1 MMKLISF
8 LIATL
13 FATTT
18 VFAQVEQSEPQ
29 PATQIEAVS
38 AESPAQAEA
47 SADIA
52 TTDATDAPASA
63 QEAGVDWEK
72 VMYYAMIVIL
82 ALLAISGLYVG
93 VTNDA
98 VNFLNSALG
107 SKAASF
113 RTILIVA
120 SIGILIGALTSSG
133 MMDVA
138 RHQMF
143 DPNQFSFK
151 DVMFLYVGVM
161 FANVILLDL
170 YNSLGLPTSTTVS
183 LIFCLLGSAVA
194 VALFKIGSN
203 PEISIEQLG
212 EYIKADRAM
221 GIVSAILLS
230 VVLAFT
236 MGTIVMWV
244 SRLIFSFRYM
254 KMFRRLGALW
264 CGVSLTAI
272 LYFALFKGLKSQ
284 LAGTYFVELV
294 NDNLI
299 IALLI
304 SWAVCSL
311 ILLFLQLFRVN
322 ILRITILSGTFA
334 LALAFAGNDLVN
346 FIGVPIAGV
355 EIFTAKMSGA
365 ADAAIMADL
374 AKESSASNSLMNLDF
389 SNIFASN
396 TIYIIIAGIIM
407 VITLW
412 TSRKAMNVSQ
422 TELSLSS
429 ADGGGD
435 KQFSSSVFSRALVRG
450 AVNLSRVFEKVTPA
464 PVKRFIEKRFEW
476 ADIEHSGA
484 PYDMIRATVNLTTAS
499 LLIAIGTSLKL
510 PLSTTYV
517 CFMVAMG
524 SSLADKAWGR
534 ESAVYR
540 ITGVFTVVM
549 GWFVTGF
556 GGFIIAFALGLLLMW
571 GDVWAFVAITAL
583 CLYMF
588 IHSNFMPKKKKEEK
602 KSDAEARENLVNNT
616 MTAVSDTIKSTTR
629 IYNRTIV
636 ALMKENRKAL
646 KDLSAEASEM
656 YEENRRLKY
665 SIATTLRTTYGSN
678 LNLSL
683 YYVQILDYL
692 NEMTKSLVHITRPS
706 FEHIDNN
713 HTGLSQV
720 QTESLM
726 SINADVNEIYSRI
739 IYMFTSNDFSTI
751 DEVLTMR
758 DNLFERLAK
767 ATKDELARITN
778 GESNSRSGMLYLGI
792 ISETK
797 TMVLQSRNLLKS
809 RRYFIEQEGKV
820 IHQKRIYE

>member
-1 MMKLISF
+1 MGEIYY
-8 LIATL
+8 
-13 FATTT
+13 
-18 VFAQVEQSEPQ
+18 QVML
-29 PATQIEAVS
+29 A
-38 AESPAQAEA
+38 
-47 SADIA
+47 
-52 TTDATDAPASA
+52 
-63 QEAGVDWEK
+63 
-72 VMYYAMIVIL
+72 IL
-82 ALLAISGLYVG
+82 ALLAVSGLYVG

-113 RTILIVA
+113 RTVLIVA
-120 SIGILIGALTSSG
+120 SVGILIGALTSSG

-138 RHQMF
+138 RHGMF
-143 DPNQFSFK
+143 HPQLFSFK
-151 DVMFLYVGVM
+151 EVMYLYVGVM

-194 VALFKIGSN
+194 VALFKIGSDSN
-203 PEISIEQLG
+203 IHLEELG
-212 EYIKADRAM
+212 SFLNTTKAM
-221 GIVSAILLS
+221 GVVSGILLS
-230 VVLAFT
+230 VILAFVS
-236 MGTIVMWV
+236 GTFVMWI

-254 KMFRRLGALW
+254 KMLRRFGALW
-264 CGVSLTAI
+264 CGMSLTSI
-272 LYFALFKGLKSQ
+272 LYFAVFKGLKSQ
-284 LAGTYFVELV
+284 LAGTAFVEWVNENLLLTLAGVWVACALV
-294 NDNLI
+294 LF
-299 IALLI
+299 
-304 SWAVCSL
+304 
-311 ILLFLQLFRVN
+311 FLQLFRVN
-322 ILRITILSGTFA
+322 ILRITILAGTFS

-346 FIGVPIAGV
+346 FIGVPIAGLEAYSV
-355 EIFTAKMSGA
+355 SGGDVNMAMSA
-365 ADAAIMADL
+365 L
-374 AKESSASNSLMNLDF
+374 AEPATGG
-389 SNIFASN
+389 SN
-396 TIYIIIAGIIM
+396 TLYIVISGIIM
-407 VITLW
+407 VATLW
-412 TSRKAMNVSQ
+412 TSRKAMSVSQ
-422 TELSLSS
+422 TELSLTS

-435 KQFSSSVFSRALVRG
+435 QQFSSSMFSRAVVRA
-450 AVNLSRVFEKVTPA
+450 AVSTSRFLDNVVPEKV
-464 PVKRFIEKRFEW
+464 KNFIEKRFEY

-484 PYDMIRATVNLTTAS
+484 PYDMIRSTVNLTTAS
-499 LLIAIGTSLKL
+499 LLIALGTSLKL

-540 ITGVFTVVM
+540 ITGVITVVM

-556 GGFIIAFALGLLLMW
+556 GGFIIAFVLGLLLMW
-571 GDVWAFVAITAL
+571 GEVWAFGAITLL
-583 CLYMF
+583 CVYMF

-602 KSDAEARENLVNNT
+602 RKSDAEVRESLVNDT
-616 MTAVSDTIKSTTR
+616 MTAVSDTIKATTR

-646 KDLSAEASEM
+646 KELAAEASEM

-665 SIATTLRTTYGSN
+665 SIAHTLRETYGSD

-720 QTESLM
+720 QTENLM

-751 DEVLTMR
+751 DEVLVMR
-758 DNLFERLAK
+758 DNLFERLAQSTK
-767 ATKDELARITN
+767 AELGRIN
-778 GESNSRSGMLYLGI
+778 AGESNARAGMLFLGI

-820 IHQKRIYE
+820 IRQKRIYE

>member
-1 MMKLISF
+1 M
-8 LIATL
+8 
-13 FATTT
+13 
-18 VFAQVEQSEPQ
+18 SE
-29 PATQIEAVS
+29 IYY
-38 AESPAQAEA
+38 
-47 SADIA
+47 
-52 TTDATDAPASA
+52 
-63 QEAGVDWEK
+63 
-72 VMYYAMIVIL
+72 VMVAILGIL
-82 ALLAISGLYVG
+82 AVSGLYVG

-107 SKAASF
+107 SKAAKF

-120 SIGILIGALTSSG
+120 SIGILIGAVTSSG

-138 RHQMF
+138 RHGMF
-143 DPNQFSFK
+143 HPDLFTFK
-151 DVMFLYVGVM
+151 DVMLLYVGVM

-194 VALFKIGSN
+194 VALFKIGADPN
-203 PEISIEQLG
+203 ISYLELG
-212 EYIKADRAM
+212 NYINTAKAM
-221 GIVSAILLS
+221 GIVSGILLS
-230 VVLAFT
+230 VILAFT
-236 MGTIVMWV
+236 MGTIVMWI
-244 SRLIFSFRYM
+244 SRLIFSFRYV
-254 KMFRRLGALW
+254 KMLRRFGAVW
-264 CGVSLTAI
+264 CGVSLTSI
-272 LYFALFKGLKSQ
+272 LYFALFKGLKNQ
-284 LAGTYFVELV
+284 LAGTAFVAWIDEHL
-294 NDNLI
+294 L

-304 SWAVCSL
+304 SWVVCSL
-311 ILLFLQLFRVN
+311 VLFFLQLFRVN
-322 ILRITILSGTFA
+322 ILRITILAGTFS

-346 FIGVPIAGV
+346 FIGVPIAGL
-355 EIFTAKMSGA
+355 EAFTVTKATGGDESLLMSA
-365 ADAAIMADL
+365 L
-374 AKESSASNSLMNLDF
+374 AEPSS
-389 SNIFASN
+389 ASN
-396 TIYIIIAGIIM
+396 TIYIVISGIIM

-429 ADGGGD
+429 ADEGGD
-435 KQFSSSVFSRALVRG
+435 QQFNSSMFSRALVRA
-450 AVNLSRVFEKVTPA
+450 AVNTSHFFDRVTPE
-464 PVKRFIEKRFEW
+464 PVKNFVAKRFEW

-484 PYDMIRATVNLTTAS
+484 PYDMIRSTVNLTTAS
-499 LLIAIGTSLKL
+499 LLIALGTSLKL

-556 GGFIIAFALGLLLMW
+556 GGFIIAFVLGLLLMW
-571 GDVWAFVAITAL
+571 GGVWAFGVITLL

-588 IHSNFMPKKKKEEK
+588 IHSNFMPKKREEK
-602 KSDAEARENLVNNT
+602 KRKNDAEVRESLVNNT
-616 MTAVSDTIKSTTR
+616 MSAVSETIKATTR

-646 KDLSAEASEM
+646 KELTAEAAEM

-665 SIATTLRTTYGSN
+665 SIATTLRTTYGSD

-706 FEHIDNN
+706 YEHIDNN
-713 HTGLSQV
+713 HTGLSHV
-720 QTESLM
+720 QTDNLV

-758 DNLFERLAK
+758 DNLFERLAQ

-778 GESNSRSGMLYLGI
+778 GESNSRAGMLFLGI

-820 IHQKRIYE
+820 VRQRRIYE

>member
-1 MMKLISF
+1 MGEIYY
-8 LIATL
+8 
-13 FATTT
+13 
-18 VFAQVEQSEPQ
+18 
-29 PATQIEAVS
+29 
-38 AESPAQAEA
+38 
-47 SADIA
+47 
-52 TTDATDAPASA
+52 
-63 QEAGVDWEK
+63 
-72 VMYYAMIVIL
+72 VMVAIL
-82 ALLAISGLYVG
+82 ALLAVSGLYVG

-120 SIGILIGALTSSG
+120 SFGILIGAVTSSG

-138 RHQMF
+138 RHGMF
-143 DPNQFSFK
+143 HPSLFTFK
-151 DVMFLYVGVM
+151 EVMMLYVSVM

-183 LIFCLLGSAVA
+183 LIFCLLGSAIA
-194 VALFKIGSN
+194 VALFKIGADPN
-203 PEISIEQLG
+203 ISYLELG
-212 EYIKADRAM
+212 NYINTTKAM
-221 GIVSAILLS
+221 GIVSGILLS
-230 VVLAFT
+230 VILAFT
-236 MGTIVMWV
+236 MGTLVMWI

-254 KMFRRLGALW
+254 KMLRRLGAVW
-264 CGVSLTAI
+264 CGVSLTSI
-272 LYFALFKGLKSQ
+272 LYFALFKGLKNQ
-284 LAGTYFVELV
+284 LAGTAFVGWIDEHL
-294 NDNLI
+294 LL
-299 IALLI
+299 ALLI
-304 SWAVCSL
+304 SWVFCSL
-311 ILLFLQLFRVN
+311 LLFFLQLFRVN
-322 ILRITILSGTFA
+322 ILRITILAGTFS

-346 FIGVPIAGV
+346 FIGVPIAGL
-355 EIFTAKMSGA
+355 EAFTVTKATGGNESLIMSA
-365 ADAAIMADL
+365 L
-374 AKESSASNSLMNLDF
+374 AEPSSASNTL
-389 SNIFASN
+389 
-396 TIYIIIAGIIM
+396 YIVLSGVIM

-435 KQFSSSVFSRALVRG
+435 QQFSSSVFSRALVRA
-450 AVNLSRVFEKVTPA
+450 AVSTSHFFDRITPERVKNFVA
-464 PVKRFIEKRFEW
+464 KRFEW

-484 PYDMIRATVNLTTAS
+484 PYDMIRSTVNLTTAS
-499 LLIAIGTSLKL
+499 LLIALGTSLKL

-556 GGFIIAFALGLLLMW
+556 GGFIIAFVLGLLLMW
-571 GDVWAFVAITAL
+571 GEVWAFGVITLL

-588 IHSNFMPKKKKEEK
+588 IHSNFMPKKKKDEK
-602 KSDAEARENLVNNT
+602 KKNDAEVRENLVDNT
-616 MTAVSDTIKSTTR
+616 MTAVSETIKASTR

-646 KDLSAEASEM
+646 KDLTAEASEM

-665 SIATTLRTTYGSN
+665 SIATTLRSTYGSD

-692 NEMTKSLVHITRPS
+692 NEMTKALVHITRPS

-713 HTGLSQV
+713 HTGLSHIQ
-720 QTESLM
+720 SDNLM

-758 DNLFERLAK
+758 DNLFERLAQS
-767 ATKDELARITN
+767 TKEELARITN
-778 GESNSRSGMLYLGI
+778 GESNSRAGMLFLGI

-820 IHQKRIYE
+820 IRQARIYE

>member
-1 MMKLISF
+1 MGEIYY
-8 LIATL
+8 
-13 FATTT
+13 
-18 VFAQVEQSEPQ
+18 
-29 PATQIEAVS
+29 
-38 AESPAQAEA
+38 
-47 SADIA
+47 
-52 TTDATDAPASA
+52 
-63 QEAGVDWEK
+63 
-72 VMYYAMIVIL
+72 VMVAIL
-82 ALLAISGLYVG
+82 ALLAVSGLYVG

-98 VNFLNSALG
+98 VNFLNSAIG
-107 SKAASF
+107 SRAAKF

-120 SIGILIGALTSSG
+120 SCGILIGALTSSG

-138 RHQMF
+138 RHGMF
-143 DPNQFSFK
+143 HPGLFTFK
-151 DVMFLYVGVM
+151 EVMMLYVAVM

-183 LIFCLLGSAVA
+183 LIFCLLGSAMA
-194 VALFKIGSN
+194 VALFKIGADPN
-203 PEISIEQLG
+203 ISYLELG
-212 EYIKADRAM
+212 SYINTAKAM
-221 GIVSAILLS
+221 GIVSGILLS
-230 VVLAFT
+230 VILAFT
-236 MGTIVMWV
+236 MGTIVMWF
-244 SRLIFSFRYM
+244 SRLIFSFRYVTM
-254 KMFRRLGALW
+254 LRRFGSIW
-264 CGVSLTAI
+264 CGMSLTAI
-272 LYFALFKGLKSQ
+272 LYFALFKGLKNQ
-284 LAGTYFVELV
+284 LGGTEFVAWVDEHLLV
-294 NDNLI
+294 ALA
-299 IALLI
+299 IA
-304 SWAVCSL
+304 WVACSL
-311 ILLFLQLFRVN
+311 VLFFLQLFRVN

-346 FIGVPIAGV
+346 FIGVPIAGL
-355 EIFTAKMSGA
+355 EAFTTTKA
-365 ADAAIMADL
+365 AGGDVSLLMTGL
-374 AKESSASNSLMNLDF
+374 AEPAQ
-389 SNIFASN
+389 N
-396 TIYIIIAGIIM
+396 TNNTLYIVLSGIIM
-407 VITLW
+407 VATLW

-422 TELSLSS
+422 TELSLTS
-429 ADGGGD
+429 AGDDGGNQ
-435 KQFSSSVFSRALVRG
+435 QFSSSVFSRALVRA
-450 AVNLSRVFEKVTPA
+450 AVNTSRFLDKITPA
-464 PVKRFIEKRFEW
+464 KAKSFIEKRFEW
-476 ADIEHSGA
+476 ADIECSGA
-484 PYDMIRATVNLTTAS
+484 PYDMIRSTVNLTTAS
-499 LLIAIGTSLKL
+499 LLIALGTSLKL

-556 GGFIIAFALGLLLMW
+556 GGFIIAFVLGLLLMW
-571 GDVWAFVAITAL
+571 GDVWAFGAITL
-583 CLYMF
+583 LVVYMF
-588 IHSNFMPKKKKEEK
+588 IHSNFIPKKKKEESK
-602 KSDAEARENLVNNT
+602 KSDAEVRENLVNNT
-616 MTAVSDTIKSTTR
+616 MTGVSDTIKATTR

-646 KDLSAEASEM
+646 KELTAEASEM

-665 SIATTLRTTYGSN
+665 SIATTLRTTYGSD

-713 HTGLSQV
+713 HTGLSQI
-720 QTESLM
+720 QTENLM

-758 DNLFERLAK
+758 DNLFERLAQS
-767 ATKDELARITN
+767 TKEELARITA
-778 GESNSRSGMLYLGI
+778 GESNSRAGMLFLGI

-820 IHQKRIYE
+820 IRQKRIYE

>member
-1 MMKLISF
+1 MGEIYY
-8 LIATL
+8 
-13 FATTT
+13 
-18 VFAQVEQSEPQ
+18 QVML
-29 PATQIEAVS
+29 A
-38 AESPAQAEA
+38 
-47 SADIA
+47 
-52 TTDATDAPASA
+52 
-63 QEAGVDWEK
+63 
-72 VMYYAMIVIL
+72 IL
-82 ALLAISGLYVG
+82 ALLAVSGLYVG

-113 RTILIVA
+113 RTVLLVA
-120 SIGILIGALTSSG
+120 SAGIIIGVLTSSG

-138 RHQMF
+138 RHGMF
-143 DPNQFSFK
+143 HPQLFTFK
-151 DVMFLYVGVM
+151 EVMYLYVGVM

-203 PEISIEQLG
+203 SDIHLEELG
-212 EYIKADRAM
+212 HFLNTTKAM
-221 GIVSAILLS
+221 GVVSGILLS
-230 VVLAFT
+230 VILAFVS
-236 MGTIVMWV
+236 GTIVMWI
-244 SRLIFSFRYM
+244 SRLIFSFSYM
-254 KMFRRLGALW
+254 KMLRRLGAVW
-264 CGVSLTAI
+264 CGMSLTSI
-272 LYFALFKGLKSQ
+272 LYFAVFKGLKSQ
-284 LAGTYFVELV
+284 LAGTAFVEWVNNNLLITLV
-294 NDNLI
+294 GVWAAC
-299 IALLI
+299 ALL
-304 SWAVCSL
+304 L
-311 ILLFLQLFRVN
+311 FFLQLFRVN
-322 ILRITILSGTFA
+322 ILRITILAGTFS

-346 FIGVPIAGV
+346 FIGVTIAGLEAYTV
-355 EIFTAKMSGA
+355 SGGDVNMAMTALAEPAKSG
-365 ADAAIMADL
+365 
-374 AKESSASNSLMNLDF
+374 NNL
-389 SNIFASN
+389 
-396 TIYIIIAGIIM
+396 IYIVISGIIM
-407 VITLW
+407 VATLW
-412 TSRKAMNVSQ
+412 TSRKAMSVSQ
-422 TELSLSS
+422 TELSLTS
-429 ADGGGD
+429 ADGGGEQ
-435 KQFSSSVFSRALVRG
+435 QFESSMFSRAVVRA
-450 AVNLSRVFEKVTPA
+450 AVNTSRFFDKVTPEK
-464 PVKRFIEKRFEW
+464 VKNFVEKRFEY

-484 PYDMIRATVNLTTAS
+484 PYDMIRSTVNLTTAS
-499 LLIAIGTSLKL
+499 LLIALGTSLKL

-540 ITGVFTVVM
+540 ITGVFTVVA

-556 GGFIIAFALGLLLMW
+556 GGFIIAFVLGLLLMW
-571 GDVWAFVAITAL
+571 GDVWAFVAITLL
-583 CLYMF
+583 CIYMF

-602 KSDAEARENLVNNT
+602 RKSDAEVRENLVNNT
-616 MTAVSDTIKSTTR
+616 MSGVSDTIKATTR

-636 ALMKENRKAL
+636 ALMKEDRKSL
-646 KDLSAEASEM
+646 KELTAEAAEM

-665 SIATTLRTTYGSN
+665 SIAHTLRDTYGSD

-713 HTGLSQV
+713 HTGLSEI
-720 QTESLM
+720 QTENLM

-751 DEVLTMR
+751 DEVLVMR
-758 DNLFERLAK
+758 DNLFERLAQS
-767 ATKDELARITN
+767 TKEELARITA
-778 GESNSRSGMLYLGI
+778 GESNSRAGMLFLGI

-820 IHQKRIYE
+820 IRQKRIYE

>member
-1 MMKLISF
+1 MGEIYY
-8 LIATL
+8 
-13 FATTT
+13 
-18 VFAQVEQSEPQ
+18 
-29 PATQIEAVS
+29 
-38 AESPAQAEA
+38 
-47 SADIA
+47 
-52 TTDATDAPASA
+52 
-63 QEAGVDWEK
+63 
-72 VMYYAMIVIL
+72 VMVAIL
-82 ALLAISGLYVG
+82 AILAVSGLYVG

-98 VNFLNSALG
+98 VNFLNSAIG
-107 SKAASF
+107 SRAAKF

-120 SIGILIGALTSSG
+120 SIGIIVGVLTSSG

-138 RHQMF
+138 RHGMF
-143 DPNQFSFK
+143 HPNLFTFRE
-151 DVMFLYVGVM
+151 VMMLYVGVM
-161 FANVILLDL
+161 FANVILLDI

-194 VALFKIGSN
+194 VSLFKIGSD
-203 PEISIEQLG
+203 PTISFAQLG
-212 EYIKADRAM
+212 EYINTTRAM
-221 GIVSAILLS
+221 GVVSAILLS
-230 VVLAFT
+230 VILAFAV
-236 MGTIVMWV
+236 GTLVMWI
-244 SRLIFSFRYM
+244 SRTIFSFRYM
-254 KMFRRLGALW
+254 TMFRRFGAIW
-264 CGVSLTAI
+264 CGVSLTSI
-272 LYFALFKGLKSQ
+272 LYFALFKGLKGVLKGTAFIEWVDSHLVVSL
-284 LAGTYFVELV
+284 LAAWV
-294 NDNLI
+294 
-299 IALLI
+299 
-304 SWAVCSL
+304 VCSL
-311 ILLFLQLFRVN
+311 LLFFLQLFRVN
-322 ILRITILSGTFA
+322 ILRVTILAGTFS

-346 FIGVPIAGV
+346 FIGVPIAGL
-355 EIFTAKMSGA
+355 EAFTT
-365 ADAAIMADL
+365 
-374 AKESSASNSLMNLDF
+374 SSAAGGDVTMLMDSLAQPSTGSSSSNL
-389 SNIFASN
+389 
-396 TIYIIIAGIIM
+396 IYIIISGVIM
-407 VITLW
+407 IITLW

-429 ADGGGD
+429 AGDDGGD
-435 KQFSSSVFSRALVRG
+435 VQFSSSMFSRALVRA
-450 AVNLSRVFEKVTPA
+450 AVNTSRFFDKITPTKV
-464 PVKRFIEKRFEW
+464 KNFMEKRFEY
-476 ADIEHSGA
+476 ADVEHSGA
-484 PYDMIRATVNLTTAS
+484 PYDMIRSTVNLTSAS
-499 LLIAIGTSLKL
+499 LLIALGTSLGL

-556 GGFIIAFALGLLLMW
+556 GGFIIAFIIGLLLMW
-571 GDVWAFVAITAL
+571 GGNWAFGIITLL

-602 KSDAEARENLVNNT
+602 KKDEAKVRENLVDNT
-616 MTAVSDTIKSTTR
+616 MTTVSETVKATTR

-636 ALMKENRKAL
+636 ALMKEDRKAL
-646 KDLSAEASEM
+646 KDLTAEASEM

-665 SIATTLRTTYGSN
+665 SIASTLRSTYGSD

-692 NEMTKSLVHITRPS
+692 NEITKALVHVTRPS

-713 HTGLSQV
+713 HTGLSKV
-720 QTESLM
+720 QSERLM

-758 DNLFERLAK
+758 DNLFERLAES
-767 ATKDELARITN
+767 TKEELGRITA
-778 GESNSRSGMLYLGI
+778 GESNSRAGMLFLGI

-820 IHQKRIYE
+820 IRQSRIYE

>member
-1 MMKLISF
+1 MEEIYY
-8 LIATL
+8 
-13 FATTT
+13 
-18 VFAQVEQSEPQ
+18 
-29 PATQIEAVS
+29 
-38 AESPAQAEA
+38 
-47 SADIA
+47 
-52 TTDATDAPASA
+52 
-63 QEAGVDWEK
+63 
-72 VMYYAMIVIL
+72 VMVAIL
-82 ALLAISGLYVG
+82 ALLAVSGLYVG

-120 SIGILIGALTSSG
+120 SFGILIGAVTSSG

-138 RHQMF
+138 RHGMF
-143 DPNQFSFK
+143 HPDLFTFK
-151 DVMFLYVGVM
+151 EVMMLYASVM

-194 VALFKIGSN
+194 VALFKIGADPN
-203 PEISIEQLG
+203 ISYLELG
-212 EYIKADRAM
+212 NYINTAKAM
-221 GIVSAILLS
+221 GIVSGILLS

-236 MGTIVMWV
+236 MGTFVMWI
-244 SRLIFSFRYM
+244 SRLLFSFRYVTM
-254 KMFRRLGALW
+254 LRRFGAVW
-264 CGVSLTAI
+264 CGMSLTSI
-272 LYFALFKGLKSQ
+272 LYFALFKGLKTQ
-284 LAGTYFVELV
+284 LAGTDFVAWVDEHL
-294 NDNLI
+294 LL
-299 IALLI
+299 ALLVA
-304 SWAVCSL
+304 WVVCSL
-311 ILLFLQLFRVN
+311 ILFFLQLFRVN
-322 ILRITILSGTFA
+322 ILRITILAGTFS

-346 FIGVPIAGV
+346 FIGVPIAGL
-355 EIFTAKMSGA
+355 EAFTVTKAAGGNESLLMSA
-365 ADAAIMADL
+365 L
-374 AKESSASNSLMNLDF
+374 AEPSS
-389 SNIFASN
+389 ASN
-396 TIYIIIAGIIM
+396 TIYIVISGIIM
-407 VITLW
+407 VVTLW

-435 KQFSSSVFSRALVRG
+435 QQFNSSMFSRALVRA
-450 AVNLSRVFEKVTPA
+450 AVNTSRFFDRVTPE
-464 PVKRFIEKRFEW
+464 PVKKFVEKRFEW

-484 PYDMIRATVNLTTAS
+484 PYDMIRSTVNLTTAS
-499 LLIAIGTSLKL
+499 LLIAFGTSLKL

-556 GGFIIAFALGLLLMW
+556 GGFIIAFVLGLLLMW
-571 GDVWAFVAITAL
+571 GDVWAFGVITLL

-588 IHSNFMPKKKKEEK
+588 IHSNFMPKKKKEGK
-602 KSDAEARENLVNNT
+602 KDDAVVRENLVDNT
-616 MTAVSDTIKSTTR
+616 MTTVSETIKATTR

-646 KDLSAEASEM
+646 KELTAEASEM

-665 SIATTLRTTYGSN
+665 SIATTLRGTYGSD

-692 NEMTKSLVHITRPS
+692 NEMTKALVHITRPS
-706 FEHIDNN
+706 YEHIDNN
-713 HTGLSQV
+713 HTGLSQI
-720 QTESLM
+720 QTENLM

-758 DNLFERLAK
+758 DNLFERLAQS
-767 ATKDELARITN
+767 TKEELARITN
-778 GESNSRSGMLYLGI
+778 GESNSRAGMLFLGI

-820 IHQKRIYE
+820 IRQSRIYE

>member
-1 MMKLISF
+1 MGEIYY
-8 LIATL
+8 
-13 FATTT
+13 
-18 VFAQVEQSEPQ
+18 QVML
-29 PATQIEAVS
+29 A
-38 AESPAQAEA
+38 
-47 SADIA
+47 
-52 TTDATDAPASA
+52 
-63 QEAGVDWEK
+63 
-72 VMYYAMIVIL
+72 IL
-82 ALLAISGLYVG
+82 ALLAVSGLYVG

-113 RTILIVA
+113 RTVLIVA
-120 SIGILIGALTSSG
+120 SVGILVGALTSSG

-138 RHQMF
+138 RHGMF
-143 DPNQFSFK
+143 HPQLFTFQE
-151 DVMFLYVGVM
+151 VMYLYVGVM

-194 VALFKIGSN
+194 VALFKIGSDSN
-203 PEISIEQLG
+203 IHLEELG
-212 EYIKADRAM
+212 SFLNTTKAM
-221 GIVSAILLS
+221 GVVSGILLS
-230 VVLAFT
+230 VILAFVS
-236 MGTIVMWV
+236 GTFVMWI

-254 KMFRRLGALW
+254 KMLRRLGAVW
-264 CGVSLTAI
+264 CGMSLTSI
-272 LYFALFKGLKSQ
+272 LYFAVFKGLKSQ
-284 LAGTYFVELV
+284 LAGTAFVAWV
-294 NDNLI
+294 NDHLLLTLAGVWVAC
-299 IALLI
+299 ALVLF
-304 SWAVCSL
+304 
-311 ILLFLQLFRVN
+311 FLQLFRVN
-322 ILRITILSGTFA
+322 ILRITILAGTFS

-346 FIGVPIAGV
+346 FIGVPIAGLEAYSV
-355 EIFTAKMSGA
+355 SGGDVNMAMTA
-365 ADAAIMADL
+365 L
-374 AKESSASNSLMNLDF
+374 AEPATGGN
-389 SNIFASN
+389 NIL
-396 TIYIIIAGIIM
+396 YIVISGIIM
-407 VITLW
+407 VATLW
-412 TSRKAMNVSQ
+412 TSRKAMSVSQ
-422 TELSLSS
+422 TELSLTS
-429 ADGGGD
+429 ADGGGEQ
-435 KQFSSSVFSRALVRG
+435 QFSSSMFSRAVVRA
-450 AVNLSRVFEKVTPA
+450 AVSTSRFLDKIVPEKT
-464 PVKRFIEKRFEW
+464 KNFIEKQFEY

-484 PYDMIRATVNLTTAS
+484 PYDMIRSTVNLTTAS
-499 LLIAIGTSLKL
+499 LLIALGTSLKL

-540 ITGVFTVVM
+540 ITGVITVVM

-571 GDVWAFVAITAL
+571 GEVWAFGAITLL
-583 CLYMF
+583 CVYMF

-602 KSDAEARENLVNNT
+602 RKSDAEVRESLVNDT
-616 MTAVSDTIKSTTR
+616 MTAVSDTIKATTR

-636 ALMKENRKAL
+636 ALMKEDRKAL
-646 KDLSAEASEM
+646 KELSTEASEM
-656 YEENRRLKY
+656 YDENRRLKY
-665 SIATTLRTTYGSN
+665 SIAHTLRDTYGSD

-713 HTGLSQV
+713 HTGLSRV
-720 QTESLM
+720 QTENLM

-751 DEVLTMR
+751 DEVLVMR
-758 DNLFERLAK
+758 DNLFERLAQS
-767 ATKDELARITN
+767 TKEELARIN
-778 GESNSRSGMLYLGI
+778 AGESNARAGMLFLGI

-820 IHQKRIYE
+820 IRQKRIYE

>member
-1 MMKLISF
+1 M
-8 LIATL
+8 
-13 FATTT
+13 
-18 VFAQVEQSEPQ
+18 
-29 PATQIEAVS
+29 EA
-38 AESPAQAEA
+38 
-47 SADIA
+47 IYY
-52 TTDATDAPASA
+52 
-63 QEAGVDWEK
+63 
-72 VMYYAMIVIL
+72 VMVAIL
-82 ALLAISGLYVG
+82 AILAISGLYVG

-107 SKAASF
+107 SKAAKF
-113 RTILIVA
+113 RTILTVA
-120 SIGILIGALTSSG
+120 SIGILIGAVTSSG

-138 RHQMF
+138 RHGMF
-143 DPNQFSFK
+143 HPELFTFK
-151 DVMFLYVGVM
+151 EVMMLYVSVM

-194 VALFKIGSN
+194 VSLFKIGADPN
-203 PEISIEQLG
+203 ISYLELG
-212 EYIKADRAM
+212 NYINTAKAM
-221 GIVSAILLS
+221 GIVSGILLS
-230 VVLAFT
+230 VILAFVS
-236 MGTIVMWV
+236 GTFVMWI
-244 SRLIFSFRYM
+244 SRLLFSFRYM
-254 KMFRRLGALW
+254 TMLRRFGAVW
-264 CGVSLTAI
+264 CGMSLTSI
-272 LYFALFKGLKSQ
+272 LYFALFKGLKTQ
-284 LAGTYFVELV
+284 LGGTAFVAWVDEHLV
-294 NDNLI
+294 V
-299 IALLI
+299 ALLI
-304 SWAVCSL
+304 SWVACSL
-311 ILLFLQLFRVN
+311 ILFFLQLFRVN
-322 ILRITILSGTFA
+322 ILRITILAGTFS

-346 FIGVPIAGV
+346 FIGVPIAGL
-355 EIFTAKMSGA
+355 EAFTTVKDAGGNDGMLMEVLSLPSSGA
-365 ADAAIMADL
+365 GA
-374 AKESSASNSLMNLDF
+374 
-389 SNIFASN
+389 NI
-396 TIYIIIAGIIM
+396 IYIVLSGIIM

-435 KQFSSSVFSRALVRG
+435 QQFSSSLFSRAVVRA
-450 AVNLSRVFEKVTPA
+450 AVNTSRFFNRVTPE
-464 PVKRFIEKRFEW
+464 PVKQFVEKRFEW

-484 PYDMIRATVNLTTAS
+484 PYDMIRSTVNLTTAS
-499 LLIAIGTSLKL
+499 LLIALGTSLKL

-540 ITGVFTVVM
+540 ITGVITVVM

-571 GDVWAFVAITAL
+571 GDVWAFGAITIL
-583 CLYMF
+583 CVYMF
-588 IHSNFMPKKKKEEK
+588 VHSNFMPKKKEEK
-602 KSDAEARENLVNNT
+602 KKDDAEVRENLVNDT
-616 MTAVSDTIKSTTR
+616 MTAVSATIKSSTR

-646 KDLSAEASEM
+646 KELDAEATEM

-665 SIATTLRTTYGSN
+665 SIASTLRTTYGSD

-692 NEMTKSLVHITRPS
+692 NEMTKALVHITRPS

-713 HTGLSQV
+713 HTGLSHIQSD
-720 QTESLM
+720 TLM

-751 DEVLTMR
+751 DEVLVMR
-758 DNLFERLAK
+758 DNLFERLAQS
-767 ATKDELARITN
+767 TKEELARIN
-778 GESNSRSGMLYLGI
+778 VGESNSRAGMLFLGI

-820 IHQKRIYE
+820 IRQKRIYE

>member
-1 MMKLISF
+1 MEEIYY
-8 LIATL
+8 
-13 FATTT
+13 
-18 VFAQVEQSEPQ
+18 
-29 PATQIEAVS
+29 
-38 AESPAQAEA
+38 
-47 SADIA
+47 
-52 TTDATDAPASA
+52 
-63 QEAGVDWEK
+63 
-72 VMYYAMIVIL
+72 VMVAIL
-82 ALLAISGLYVG
+82 ALLAVSGLYVG

-113 RTILIVA
+113 KTILIVA
-120 SIGILIGALTSSG
+120 SIGIIIGAVTSSG

-138 RHQMF
+138 RHGMF
-143 DPNQFSFK
+143 HPELFTFK
-151 DVMFLYVGVM
+151 EVMLLYVGVM

-194 VALFKIGSN
+194 VSLFKIATDDA
-203 PEISIEQLG
+203 ISFSQLG
-212 EYIKADRAM
+212 DYINTAKAM
-221 GIVSAILLS
+221 GIVSGILLS

-236 MGTIVMWV
+236 MGTLVMWI

-254 KMFRRLGALW
+254 TMLRRLGAVW
-264 CGVSLTAI
+264 CGMSLTSI

-284 LAGTYFVELV
+284 LAGTLFVEWVNEHLLLTLV
-294 NDNLI
+294 
-299 IALLI
+299 AT
-304 SWAVCSL
+304 WVVCSL
-311 ILLFLQLFRVN
+311 VLFFLQLFRVN
-322 ILRITILSGTFA
+322 ILRITILAGTFS

-346 FIGVPIAGV
+346 FIGVPIAGL
-355 EIFTAKMSGA
+355 EAFTVSQGNENMLMEALAQPSSGA
-365 ADAAIMADL
+365 
-374 AKESSASNSLMNLDF
+374 SN
-389 SNIFASN
+389 NI
-396 TIYIIIAGIIM
+396 IYIVISGVIM

-429 ADGGGD
+429 ADGGGEQ
-435 KQFSSSVFSRALVRG
+435 QFSSSLFSRAVVRA
-450 AVNLSRVFEKVTPA
+450 AVNTSHFFDKITPA
-464 PVKRFIEKRFEW
+464 PVKNFVSKRFEW

-484 PYDMIRATVNLTTAS
+484 PYDMIRSTVNLTTAS
-499 LLIAIGTSLKL
+499 LLIAFGTSLKL

-540 ITGVFTVVM
+540 ITGVITVVM

-571 GDVWAFVAITAL
+571 GDVWAFGAITIL
-583 CLYMF
+583 CVYMF
-588 IHSNFMPKKKKEEK
+588 IHSNFIPKKKKDEKK
-602 KSDAEARENLVNNT
+602 KSDAVVRENLVDNT
-616 MTAVSDTIKSTTR
+616 MTAVSETIKSSTR

-646 KDLSAEASEM
+646 KELSAEASEM

-665 SIATTLRTTYGSN
+665 SIATTLRTTYSN
-678 LNLSL
+678 DLNLSL

-706 FEHIDNN
+706 YEHIDNN
-713 HTGLSQV
+713 HTGLSHLQSD
-720 QTESLM
+720 ELM

-751 DEVLTMR
+751 DEVLIMR
-758 DNLFERLAK
+758 DKLFERLAQ
-767 ATKDELARITN
+767 ATKDELARITA
-778 GESNSRSGMLYLGI
+778 GESNSRAGMLFLGI

-797 TMVLQSRNLLKS
+797 TMVLQSRNLIKS

-820 IHQKRIYE
+820 IRQSRIYE

>member
-1 MMKLISF
+1 MGEIYY
-8 LIATL
+8 
-13 FATTT
+13 
-18 VFAQVEQSEPQ
+18 QVML
-29 PATQIEAVS
+29 A
-38 AESPAQAEA
+38 
-47 SADIA
+47 
-52 TTDATDAPASA
+52 
-63 QEAGVDWEK
+63 
-72 VMYYAMIVIL
+72 IL
-82 ALLAISGLYVG
+82 ALLAVSGLYVG

-113 RTILIVA
+113 RTVLIVA
-120 SIGILIGALTSSG
+120 SVGIIIGALTSSG

-138 RHQMF
+138 RHGMF
-143 DPNQFSFK
+143 HPQLFSFK
-151 DVMFLYVGVM
+151 EVMYLYVGVM

-194 VALFKIGSN
+194 VALFKIGSDSN
-203 PEISIEQLG
+203 IHLEELG
-212 EYIKADRAM
+212 SFLNTTKAM
-221 GIVSAILLS
+221 GVVSGILLS
-230 VVLAFT
+230 VILAFVS
-236 MGTIVMWV
+236 GTFVMWI

-254 KMFRRLGALW
+254 KMLRRLGAVW
-264 CGVSLTAI
+264 CGMSLTSI
-272 LYFALFKGLKSQ
+272 LYFAVFKGLKSQ
-284 LAGTYFVELV
+284 LAGTAFVEWV
-294 NDNLI
+294 NDHLVLTLAGVWVAC
-299 IALLI
+299 ALVLF
-304 SWAVCSL
+304 
-311 ILLFLQLFRVN
+311 FLQLFRVN
-322 ILRITILSGTFA
+322 ILRITILAGTFS

-346 FIGVPIAGV
+346 FIGVPIAGLEAYSV
-355 EIFTAKMSGA
+355 SGGDVNMAMSA
-365 ADAAIMADL
+365 L
-374 AKESSASNSLMNLDF
+374 AEPATGG
-389 SNIFASN
+389 SN
-396 TIYIIIAGIIM
+396 TLYIVISGIIM
-407 VITLW
+407 VATLW
-412 TSRKAMNVSQ
+412 TSRKAMSVSQ
-422 TELSLSS
+422 TELSLTS
-429 ADGGGD
+429 ADGGGEQ
-435 KQFSSSVFSRALVRG
+435 QFESSMFSRAVVRA
-450 AVNLSRVFEKVTPA
+450 AVSTSRFLDKIVPEKA
-464 PVKRFIEKRFEW
+464 KNFIEKQFEY

-484 PYDMIRATVNLTTAS
+484 PYDMIRSTVNLTTAS
-499 LLIAIGTSLKL
+499 LLIALGTSLKL

-540 ITGVFTVVM
+540 ITGVITVIM

-571 GDVWAFVAITAL
+571 GEVWAFGAITLL
-583 CLYMF
+583 CVYMF

-602 KSDAEARENLVNNT
+602 RKSDAEVRESLVNDT
-616 MTAVSDTIKSTTR
+616 MTAVSDTIKATTR

-636 ALMKENRKAL
+636 ALMKEDRKAL
-646 KDLSAEASEM
+646 KELSTEASEM

-665 SIATTLRTTYGSN
+665 SIAHTLRDTYGSD

-713 HTGLSQV
+713 HTGLSRV
-720 QTESLM
+720 QTENLM

-751 DEVLTMR
+751 DEVLVMR
-758 DNLFERLAK
+758 DNLFERLAQT
-767 ATKDELARITN
+767 TKEELARIN
-778 GESNSRSGMLYLGI
+778 AGESNARAGMLFLGI

-820 IHQKRIYE
+820 IRQKRIYE

>member
-1 MMKLISF
+1 MGEIYY
-8 LIATL
+8 
-13 FATTT
+13 
-18 VFAQVEQSEPQ
+18 QVML
-29 PATQIEAVS
+29 A
-38 AESPAQAEA
+38 
-47 SADIA
+47 
-52 TTDATDAPASA
+52 
-63 QEAGVDWEK
+63 
-72 VMYYAMIVIL
+72 IL
-82 ALLAISGLYVG
+82 ALLAVSGLYVG

-113 RTILIVA
+113 RTVLIVA
-120 SIGILIGALTSSG
+120 SVGILVGALTSSG

-138 RHQMF
+138 RHGMF
-143 DPNQFSFK
+143 HPQLFTFQE
-151 DVMFLYVGVM
+151 VMYLYVGVM

-203 PEISIEQLG
+203 SDIHLEEIGSFLNTT
-212 EYIKADRAM
+212 KAM
-221 GIVSAILLS
+221 GVVSGILLS
-230 VVLAFT
+230 VILAFVS
-236 MGTIVMWV
+236 GTFVMWI

-254 KMFRRLGALW
+254 KMLRRLGAVW
-264 CGVSLTAI
+264 CGMSLTSI
-272 LYFALFKGLKSQ
+272 LYFAVFKGLKSQ
-284 LAGTYFVELV
+284 LAGTAFVAWV
-294 NDNLI
+294 NDHLLLTLAGVWVAC
-299 IALLI
+299 ALVLF
-304 SWAVCSL
+304 
-311 ILLFLQLFRVN
+311 FLQLFRVN
-322 ILRITILSGTFA
+322 ILRITILAGTFS

-346 FIGVPIAGV
+346 FIGVPIAGLEAYSV
-355 EIFTAKMSGA
+355 SGGDVNMAMSA
-365 ADAAIMADL
+365 L
-374 AKESSASNSLMNLDF
+374 AEPATGG
-389 SNIFASN
+389 SN
-396 TIYIIIAGIIM
+396 TIYIVISGIIM
-407 VITLW
+407 VATLW
-412 TSRKAMNVSQ
+412 TSRKAMSVSQ
-422 TELSLSS
+422 TELSLTS
-429 ADGGGD
+429 ADGGGEQ
-435 KQFSSSVFSRALVRG
+435 QFSSSMFSRAVVRA
-450 AVNLSRVFEKVTPA
+450 AVSTSRFLDKVVPEKT
-464 PVKRFIEKRFEW
+464 KNFIEKQFEY

-484 PYDMIRATVNLTTAS
+484 PYDMIRSTVNLTTAS
-499 LLIAIGTSLKL
+499 LLIALGTSLKL

-540 ITGVFTVVM
+540 ITGVITVVM

-571 GDVWAFVAITAL
+571 GEVWAFGAITLL
-583 CLYMF
+583 CVYMF

-602 KSDAEARENLVNNT
+602 RKSDAEVRESLVNDT
-616 MTAVSDTIKSTTR
+616 MTAVSDTIKATTR

-636 ALMKENRKAL
+636 ALMKEDRKAL
-646 KDLSAEASEM
+646 KELSTEASEM
-656 YEENRRLKY
+656 YDENRRLKY
-665 SIATTLRTTYGSN
+665 SIAHTLRDTYGSD

-713 HTGLSQV
+713 HTGLSRV
-720 QTESLM
+720 QTENLM

-751 DEVLTMR
+751 DEVLVMR
-758 DNLFERLAK
+758 DNLFERLAQS
-767 ATKDELARITN
+767 TKEELARIN
-778 GESNSRSGMLYLGI
+778 AGESNARAGMLFLGI

-820 IHQKRIYE
+820 IRQKRIYE